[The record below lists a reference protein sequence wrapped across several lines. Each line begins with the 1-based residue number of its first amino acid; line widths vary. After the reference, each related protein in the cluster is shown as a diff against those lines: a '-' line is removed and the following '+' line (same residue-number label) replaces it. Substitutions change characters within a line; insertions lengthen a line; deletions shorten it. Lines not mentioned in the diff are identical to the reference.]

1 MNKLIVSIML
11 ILSMLFLSSCFIG
24 GSRTDMLNKSND
36 EENARARM
44 ESIYEAL
51 KNEDKETLKAMFSE
65 QALSDADDFDGNLDK
80 LFDFF
85 DGEFDSWEK
94 ITGLN
99 VEESNDH
106 GHVTKRVQTSFY
118 LYTDKQKY
126 CIELEDFPVDTD
138 HPDNVD
144 LYLLL
149 VVKAEDE
156 EKVWDGEQKIMF
168 DDRVRILRAGIYLP
182 FE

>member
-1 MNKLIVSIML
+1 MKKIIICLVL
-11 ILSMLFLSSCFIG
+11 ILSMLFTGSCSLG
-24 GSRTDMLNKSND
+24 GSRTDMLNNSND

-44 ESIYEAL
+44 DGIFEAL
-51 KNEDKETLKAMFSE
+51 KNQDKEGLKAMFSK
-65 QALSDADDFDGNLDK
+65 QALSDAEDFDGNLDS
-80 LFDFF
+80 LFVFF
-85 DGEFDSWEK
+85 QGEFDSWEK

-126 CIELEDFPVDTD
+126 YICLEDFPVDTD
-138 HPDNVD
+138 HPDNVG

-149 VVKAEDE
+149 VVKADDHD
-156 EKVWDGEQKIMF
+156 KVWDGEQKIMF
-168 DDRVRILRAGIYLP
+168 DDRVRIPHAGIFIP